1 MAFNFLVQGFCPL
14 KIKITQF
21 PDGFCL
27 KILTC
32 LRGCLDTFHIFL
44 VFFVLKSLLG
54 VARQSLAKF
63 AILSV
68 KPWSHVRIL
77 ISNVG
82 YHPD

>member
-1 MAFNFLVQGFCPL
+1 MLEINMVQGYCLL

-32 LRGCLDTFHIFL
+32 LRGCPDTLHIFS

-54 VARQSLAKF
+54 LRDRVVQNLQF
-63 AILSV
+63 C
-68 KPWSHVRIL
+68 P
-77 ISNVG
+77 
-82 YHPD
+82 

>member
-1 MAFNFLVQGFCPL
+1 MLEINMVQGFCPL

-32 LRGCLDTFHIFL
+32 LRGCPDTLHIFL
-44 VFFVLKSLLG
+44 GFLCTQVSSG
-54 VARQSLAKF
+54 VARQSRAKF

-77 ISNVG
+77 ISKGG